1 MIPAGD
7 EYSASLVI
15 LFQETVRF
23 ISGSS
28 AVLGKGHSGKC
39 PRIKG
44 SFRAGERQ
52 EAGRISLDTVRQ
64 GMADWKESYW
74 TLRLAGGSA
83 SAVDVNKFLKPLNFR
98 LLWEREKEWVSFGL
112 EQLAGG

>member
-1 MIPAGD
+1 MIPASD

-28 AVLGKGHSGKC
+28 AALGKGHSGKC

-44 SFRAGERQ
+44 V
-52 EAGRISLDTVRQ
+52 L
-64 GMADWKESYW
+64 
-74 TLRLAGGSA
+74 
-83 SAVDVNKFLKPLNFR
+83 
-98 LLWEREKEWVSFGL
+98 GL
-112 EQLAGG
+112 EKGRKPVGSL

>member
-1 MIPAGD
+1 MPASD
-7 EYSASLVI
+7 EYDASSVI

-44 SFRAGERQ
+44 RCRAGGK
-52 EAGRISLDTVRQ
+52 GRKPV
-64 GMADWKESYW
+64 
-74 TLRLAGGSA
+74 GS
-83 SAVDVNKFLKPLNFR
+83 V
-98 LLWEREKEWVSFGL
+98 
-112 EQLAGG
+112 

>member
-15 LFQETVRF
+15 LFQEMVRF

-44 SFRAGERQ
+44 SFRAGARQ
-52 EAGRISLDTVRQ
+52 EACRISLDTVKR
-64 GMADWKESYW
+64 GTADWKESHG
-74 TLRLAGGSA
+74 TLRLAA
-83 SAVDVNKFLKPLNFR
+83 
-98 LLWEREKEWVSFGL
+98 GL
-112 EQLAGG
+112 SVCS

>member
-7 EYSASLVI
+7 EYGASLVI
-15 LFQETVRF
+15 FFQETLRF

-44 SFRAGERQ
+44 SLRAGKRQ
-52 EAGRISLDTVRQ
+52 EACRMGLDAVKQSMT
-64 GMADWKESYW
+64 AWKALY
-74 TLRLAGGSA
+74 
-83 SAVDVNKFLKPLNFR
+83 
-98 LLWEREKEWVSFGL
+98 
-112 EQLAGG
+112 

>member
-15 LFQETVRF
+15 FFQETLRF

-44 SFRAGERQ
+44 SFRAGKRQ
-52 EAGRISLDTVRQ
+52 EACRMGLDTVKQ
-64 GMADWKESYW
+64 SMTAWKELY
-74 TLRLAGGSA
+74 
-83 SAVDVNKFLKPLNFR
+83 
-98 LLWEREKEWVSFGL
+98 
-112 EQLAGG
+112 

>member
-15 LFQETVRF
+15 FFQETLRF

-44 SFRAGERQ
+44 SFRAGKK
-52 EAGRISLDTVRQ
+52 AGSLQDGSRHCQAKHDCLEGVVLNAEVGRRVRC
-64 GMADWKESYW
+64 
-74 TLRLAGGSA
+74 L
-83 SAVDVNKFLKPLNFR
+83 PLT
-98 LLWEREKEWVSFGL
+98 
-112 EQLAGG
+112 